1 MIKKHQNWPK
11 TKDLSWTS
19 QSLTS
24 VWAVCVSGEINSGLD
39 FPDPG
44 AKNITMENQV
54 NEVQD
59 AIVFESESVSSKFMR
74 TMKKGKY
81 SYTYMFK
88 SHQKQIIF
96 ENIYLLDKKN

>member
-39 FPDPG
+39 FPDPR

-59 AIVFESESVSSKFMR
+59 AIVFESESVSSKFVR
-74 TMKKGKY
+74 KMKKGKY
-81 SYTYMFK
+81 SYTHMFK

-96 ENIYLLDKKN
+96 ENIYLLDK